1 MEKDDFIIKT
11 EETDYEPNENGLG
24 HELFHCMVKNRT
36 KIAQYVEETEEIDF
50 YDSLL
55 QRCIRTAITLLT
67 KGITQDDIITIC
79 SENHIN
85 TCVPF
90 IATQFIGAK
99 VASLDVCLSS
109 AEISHLL
116 KQVNPKIIFVSEK
129 SVNLIEEALY
139 ETKIN
144 TELVVFGVSNKYSQ
158 FTEYLKEQKDE
169 SSFKPSPIKTNK
181 QTAVIFFSSGTTGL
195 PKGICIS
202 HYSRMKQVV
211 NEIKLWN
218 SGDVCDLSN
227 YYFKPQVVS
236 DGCLLNY
243 AGLYWISSVGLLV
256 RAVFTG
262 QARMVCGQFDE
273 NKFWYILG
281 KYKVSSLFITPVNLN
296 KLRMNKRPS
305 VDLSNLKVVLTGSCP
320 ISETM
325 MVTLKD
331 YFPNSVI
338 LQGYGQTE
346 SSGILSSID
355 VSNRIEVLEQLK
367 HPLTCGKPVP
377 GVWYKV
383 VDLDTEQILG
393 PNQKGELRYKT
404 KYAMNGYHNLDSS
417 IAYDKDGWLKSGDIV
432 IYDENQYFYIVDR
445 VKEMLKYQGWHVPPA
460 YLEGILESH
469 PLIKEAVVIGIP
481 HEHDGDHPMAL
492 ITLFNKDSSLSKH
505 DIETFLEGKISDKQ
519 KLRGGIK
526 FVDDIPRTSVGK
538 IKRLQIKQMVLNNE
552 I

>member
-1 MEKDDFIIKT
+1 MDKDEFIIKT
-11 EETDYEPNENGLG
+11 EETEYEPNEKGLG
-24 HELFHCMVKNRT
+24 HELFHCMVKNGR
-36 KIAQYVEETEEIDF
+36 KIAQYIEETEEIDF

-67 KGITQDDIITIC
+67 KGVTQDDIITIC
-79 SENHIN
+79 SENHVN

-99 VASLDVCLSS
+99 VASLDVSLSS
-109 AEISHLL
+109 TEIAHLL

-129 SVNLIEEALY
+129 SINLIEKALY

-144 TELVVFGVSNKYSQ
+144 TELVVFGVSNKYCQ
-158 FTEYLKEQKDE
+158 FTEYLKKQKNE
-169 SSFKPSPIKTNK
+169 SYFKPSPIKNNK
-181 QTAVIFFSSGTTGL
+181 QTAIIFFSSGTTGL

-211 NEIKLWN
+211 NQIKLWN
-218 SGDVCDLSN
+218 YGDTCNLSN

-243 AGLYWISSVGLLV
+243 AGLYWISSVGVLI

-262 QARMVCGQFDE
+262 QARMVCENFDE
-273 NKFWYILG
+273 NKFWHTLE
-281 KYKVSSLFITPVNLN
+281 KYKISSLFITPVDFN
-296 KLRMNKRPS
+296 KLRMIKKPI

-325 MVTLKD
+325 MITLKD
-331 YFPNSVI
+331 YFPNTVI
-338 LQGYGQTE
+338 IHAYGQTE
-346 SSGILSSID
+346 CGGLLSSFD
-355 VSNRIEVLEQLK
+355 VNNKLDLLGQLK
-367 HPLTCGKPVP
+367 HPLSCGKPVP
-377 GVWYKV
+377 GIWYKV
-383 VDLDTEQILG
+383 VDLDTEETLG

-404 KYAMNGYHNLDSS
+404 KYAMNGYYNLDSS
-417 IAYDKDGWLKSGDIV
+417 SAYDNNGWLKSGDIV
-432 IYDENQYFYIVDR
+432 IYDENQYFYVVDR
-445 VKEMLKYQGWHVPPA
+445 VKEMLKYQGWHVAPA

-469 PLIKEAVVIGIP
+469 QLIREAAVIGLP

-492 ITLFNKDSSLSKH
+492 IVLKNKDSLLSER
-505 DIETFLEGKISDKQ
+505 DVETFLEGKISDKQ

-526 FVDDIPRTSVGK
+526 FINDIPRTSVGK
-538 IKRLQIKQMVLNNE
+538 IRRLHLKQMVLNNE